1 MTQFLL
7 VYRGGF
13 GLLTSTLPSLSKE
26 QPSNDWWGESGFE
39 LGTWSA
45 SLVCSAHDWNTEM
58 EKRWMMT
65 PPKAHRTLALLDFVN
80 LFWELSSSNGI
91 LQLTGTKWRCNVC
104 HKKLFNKRNFPLV
117 SQLAQTRTME
127 SQKLL
132 RVFIDIFSNILVD
145 KLIQSLFRL
154 LVFSTPRSNSFWW
167 FLVVILQRKA
177 KNWTNNYNTCA
188 LCLYVLILAM
198 TIHRH
203 KKMFRYLSLI
213 LPCDRA
219 DTA

>member
-1 MTQFLL
+1 MTGEGNLGSSSALDLL
-7 VYRGGF
+7 LWSVVRMSGTLKWKKGG
-13 GLLTSTLPSLSKE
+13 
-26 QPSNDWWGESGFE
+26 WWRRRKHTEHLHSWSICFE
-39 LGTWSA
+39 
-45 SLVCSAHDWNTEM
+45 NY
-58 EKRWMMT
+58 
-65 PPKAHRTLALLDFVN
+65 
-80 LFWELSSSNGI
+80 LSSSNGI
-91 LQLTGTKWRCNVC
+91 LELTGTKWRCNVC

-127 SQKLL
+127 SQNPL
-132 RVFIDIFSNILVD
+132 RVFIGIFSNILVD

-198 TIHRH
+198 TINRH

-213 LPCDRA
+213 LPSDRA

>member
-1 MTQFLL
+1 MTGEGSLGSSSALDPLL
-7 VYRGGF
+7 WSVVRMSG
-13 GLLTSTLPSLSKE
+13 TLK
-26 QPSNDWWGESGFE
+26 WK
-39 LGTWSA
+39 
-45 SLVCSAHDWNTEM
+45 
-58 EKRWMMT
+58 KRWMMT

-198 TIHRH
+198 TMH

-213 LPCDRA
+213 LPSDRA